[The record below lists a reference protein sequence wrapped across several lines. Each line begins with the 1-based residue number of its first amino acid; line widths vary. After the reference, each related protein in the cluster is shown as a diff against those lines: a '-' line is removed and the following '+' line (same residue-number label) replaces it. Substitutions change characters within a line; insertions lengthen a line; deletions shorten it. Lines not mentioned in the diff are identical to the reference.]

1 MKTKSKVLLA
11 TFLTIL
17 TVSGSLLA
25 HHGTAIFYDI
35 HKVLILKGSVTSFK
49 YANPHSQLYFDVTD
63 DKGKVTHWAA
73 EMRNPR
79 NLESFGHSQKEL
91 NEKFAPG
98 AQVTVTGNPS
108 RAGAPVVEFG
118 KAVTAD
124 GWCLCNHEGGIG
136 SDAPGAPIQ
145 GQDDPGG
152 N

>member
-1 MKTKSKVLLA
+1 MKTKSAVIFVTLVAL
-11 TFLTIL
+11 L
-17 TVSGSLLA
+17 TVSVSLFA

-35 HKVLILKGSVTSFK
+35 HKVLILKGTVTSFK

-63 DKGKVTHWAA
+63 DKGKVVHWAA

-79 NLESFGHSQKEL
+79 NLESFGHSMKEL

-98 AQVTVTGNPS
+98 TPITITGNPS

-118 KAVTAD
+118 KAVLAD

-145 GQDDPGG
+145 GQDD